1 MRFGETRT
9 QNKKSEDLLEFIPG
23 NRLKEQN
30 VESTL
35 VLPVYVNE
43 ATVEDLSRVIKGIY
57 KD

>member
-35 VLPVYVNE
+35 VLPVYVDE
-43 ATVEDLSRVIKGIY
+43 ATVEYLSRVIKGIY